1 MNLLEPSDPWMMTM
15 PRPFS
20 TLLDAELVMELP
32 YADGNS
38 CFFLAFF
45 LVVDQASSLFELLGM
60 ITVVIV
66 LIISWNREVNK
77 LGV

>member
-1 MNLLEPSDPWMMTM
+1 
-15 PRPFS
+15 
-20 TLLDAELVMELP
+20 MELP
-32 YADGNS
+32 YADGDS
-38 CFFLAFF
+38 FFFLAFF